1 MTAIEMQNFN
11 SFISVW
17 AKARLKICWLPA
29 VQAPMSAGD
38 KKNRCWCEAPPMSL
52 SRYLCVCNFHHIYF
66 SLYNKLVYFWQVLYP
81 GKARNLGVRFEYTV
95 KRKPGERPPEFHWHL
110 PDWSACSVTCGNG
123 IQVTFRPSSL
133 SQNAM
138 FSMVLRDYPVWKI
151 PAWLLKT

>member
-1 MTAIEMQNFN
+1 MQNVN
-11 SFISVW
+11 SFSVW
-17 AKARLKICWLPA
+17 AKARLKICWWPA
-29 VQAPMSAGD
+29 VQALMSAGD
-38 KKNRCWCEAPPMSL
+38 KKNHCWCEAPPMSL
-52 SRYLCVCNFHHIYF
+52 SRYMCVSNFHQIYF

-133 SQNAM
+133 SQNATLWPQIWLC
-138 FSMVLRDYPVWKI
+138 SPWYYPTI
-151 PAWLLKT
+151 PYEKYSHDF